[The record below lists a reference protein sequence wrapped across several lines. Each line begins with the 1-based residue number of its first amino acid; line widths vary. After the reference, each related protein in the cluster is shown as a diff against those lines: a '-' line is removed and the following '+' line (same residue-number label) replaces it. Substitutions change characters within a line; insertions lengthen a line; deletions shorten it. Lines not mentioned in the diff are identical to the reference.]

1 MAREVGLPG
10 IGESQ
15 EIGQDATRCLHTNA
29 PKNWTTPKDM
39 GGTEDYGLDFEI
51 QLKLKSQ
58 VAAIFR
64 LQLKGTKSPSLINA
78 GKFISIPLSSST
90 LRYYRNIAEPILLV
104 VCDLSANPDPRH
116 CPLYYVWVREELRR
130 IDVDSLDLV
139 QEKANLRVP
148 TANQLTDELDLLPDV
163 RNANE
168 LAEAGHALDVRVA
181 DLRPELPPEQRVEIV
196 HDLAESFNKRSAAFL
211 EAVAA
216 PASEH
221 WPKPV
226 AGTLAADL
234 MDVARLLNIGKVDKA
249 IAVLDRAE
257 AKLNGAV
264 DLELG
269 EYHFLRG
276 RQALLCGD
284 DGAAS
289 ASFLIAAQTT
299 GQSKHWAGWA
309 ESELRRLYNPNDTNI
324 VDPDFSD
331 VLAQLPG
338 TTDAV
343 LAAARARLLAA
354 SHKPDEAR
362 AVLAHF
368 SGAESMA
375 GLAVIETMN
384 SKWDAAL
391 AACDAGLDDQ
401 QCSDSARRLFQII
414 KARCRFQKALAS
426 ADREIKEEVIPP
438 SGPAGLDVGLLRQAW
453 DDILVAVESMDE
465 IGWVSNSEFVADIL
479 ALCAAMLGKQK
490 VALTMLRS
498 AVQKQPSSQ
507 ALNASLEGI
516 AAQCGQ
522 FDVALE
528 ANNRQDRSD
537 TQILR
542 RIAFLYEVGKH
553 RRECV
558 ALMEQE
564 LPKLSRGHQLF
575 GEVLVLAARAAHDIA
590 REDLVKLWS
599 ELLESDEKLR
609 PHASVLDYHLSVA
622 KSPLGATDA
631 LAALAKRHNDLGRP
645 LPTANTLFEEL
656 DPANDLQAPML
667 LDLAMELR
675 VRSRLAPGMAVHL
688 GMALVTLREWN
699 KLLQLCD
706 EAEREFDGNP
716 RLVAFK
722 GLALDRL
729 GNTEGAREV
738 LKRMLD
744 GGITDSLALRTYV
757 NIMVRCGF
765 FDEALVAAEQILDT
779 ASSAAQ
785 RRECIRLLFNLV
797 QTKSPHDP
805 RLVDLAVRMGEL
817 TDPTIEVEEGV
828 FLAMVLV
835 GTSTSNGTLC
845 PEKQKEISE
854 RVNAFFERFPDS
866 KVLQRIDTS
875 NASGDELLQRL
886 KEISGVTEEGQRAQ
900 ARMEREMR
908 DGKLPVPFAWRP
920 KIAFP
925 NIRDQLHLW
934 EMSKR
939 VTPDD
944 KQFHLIMETA
954 GWKPKRAV
962 DLRDKI
968 PLVDLTTLFV
978 LLDLDLL
985 DALFAQFTTVAIAQS
1000 TLAELS
1006 MLCQVFSGCPWRD
1019 KSLDLQ
1025 SRLRD
1030 KLGQIMQPIAQSQDE
1045 EEVEAEKGIPV
1056 SAGEIKTLCTIGGYF
1071 LYSDDV
1077 IFRVWCLAE
1086 AAGQGSMS
1094 TLDLL
1099 EALEERLIIDRA
1111 RAARAV
1117 AKLCA
1122 WNVGVTIL
1130 LKHQLAI
1137 VPQGA
1142 IAARNIIEGVERL
1155 QGDDDFMSI
1164 ASGMWDF
1171 RSDYLRNFNHIA
1183 AVLRNLVN
1191 EPSVP
1196 TVVAASFAGVW
1207 FLKAKFRHEITR
1219 PPLTLLA
1226 DLTLAVAANWVG
1238 SIAEAKPDAHR
1249 RLIDVF
1255 IHLVELEFGDRM
1267 DEAAEKQ
1274 AYRELARR
1282 TVEIDTK
1289 VQEKQS
1295 PLRAW
1300 ILEGFEVGTAPYDTF
1315 SDAYNAA
1322 YTELAVRTQ
1331 RKRT

>member
-1 MAREVGLPG
+1 MAHEEGLPG

-29 PKNWTTPKDM
+29 PKNWVTPKEL
-39 GGTEDYGLDFEI
+39 GGTDDYGLDFQI
-51 QLKLKSQ
+51 QLKVQTQ

-64 LQLKGTKSPSLINA
+64 LQLKGTKSPKLIEG
-78 GKFISIPLSSST
+78 GKFISIPLFAST

-104 VCDLSANPDPRH
+104 VCDLRANADPRQ
-116 CPLYYVWVREELRR
+116 CPLHYVWVREELRR
-130 IDVDSLDLV
+130 IDVDSLDLE

-148 TANQLTDELDLLPDV
+148 TANQLTYELDLLPDV

-181 DLRPELPPEQRVEIV
+181 DLRPELRPEQRVEVV
-196 HDLAESFNKRSAAFL
+196 HDLAEGFNKRSAAFL

-221 WPKPV
+221 WPKPE

-234 MDVARLLNIGKVDKA
+234 MDAAKLLKTGKVDKA

-257 AKLNGAV
+257 AKLKGAV

-276 RQALLCGD
+276 RQAMLSGD
-284 DGAAS
+284 DEAAS
-289 ASFLIAAQTT
+289 AAFLIAARTT

-309 ESELRRLYNPNDTNI
+309 ESEVRRRYDPNDPNI
-324 VDPDFSD
+324 ADLDFSGA
-331 VLAQLPG
+331 LAQLPVA
-338 TTDAV
+338 TDAV

-354 SHKPDEAR
+354 SHKPGEAR
-362 AVLAHF
+362 AVLAQF
-368 SGAESMA
+368 SGAETMA
-375 GLAVIETMN
+375 GLAVVETMN

-391 AACDAGLDDQ
+391 AACDAGLAEP
-401 QCSDSARRLFQII
+401 QCSDSSRLLFQILR
-414 KARCRFQKALAS
+414 ARGNYHKALAT
-426 ADREIKEEVIPP
+426 ANRKIEEEIVPP
-438 SGPAGLDVGLLRQAW
+438 SGPPGVDAALLRQTW
-453 DDILVAVESMDE
+453 SDILTAAESMDE
-465 IGWVSNSEFVADIL
+465 IGWASNSEFVADIM
-479 ALCAAMLGKQK
+479 AACAAMLGKQQE
-490 VALTMLRS
+490 ALTILRS
-498 AVQKQPSSQ
+498 AVRKRPASQ
-507 ALNASLEGI
+507 ALNASLEVI

-528 ANNRQDRSD
+528 ANKRLDRSD

-542 RIAFLYEVGKH
+542 RIAFLYEVGKQ

-558 ALMEQE
+558 ALAEQE
-564 LPKLSRGHQLF
+564 IPKLSRDHQLF
-575 GEVLVLAARAAHDIA
+575 GAMLVLAARAAHDMA
-590 REDLVKLWS
+590 REDLVKSWS
-599 ELLESDEKLR
+599 ELLESDENLR
-609 PHASVLDYHLSVA
+609 PHAVVLDYHLSVA
-622 KSPLGATDA
+622 KSPLSAADA
-631 LAALAKRHNDLGRP
+631 LTALAKRHEDLGRP
-645 LPTANTLFEEL
+645 LPTAITLFEEI
-656 DPANDLQAPML
+656 DPANETQAPML
-667 LDLAMELR
+667 LDVAKDLR
-675 VRSRLAPGMAVHL
+675 GHSRLAPGMSVHL

-706 EAEREFDGNP
+706 DAEREFDGNP

-729 GNTEGAREV
+729 GNTEDARQV
-738 LKRMLD
+738 LKSMLD
-744 GGITDSLALRTYV
+744 GGIADSLALRTYV

-765 FDEALVAAEQILDT
+765 FDEALVAAEHILDT

-785 RRECIRLLFNLV
+785 RRDCIRLLFNLV
-797 QTKSPHDP
+797 QTNSPHDT

-817 TDPTIEVEEGV
+817 ADPTNEVEEGV
-828 FLAMVLV
+828 FLAMVLT
-835 GTSTSNGTLC
+835 GTSTSNGALS
-845 PEKQKEISE
+845 PEQQKEIGE
-854 RVNAFFERFPDS
+854 RANAFFERFPDS
-866 KVLQRIDTS
+866 KILRRIDTG

-900 ARMEREMR
+900 VRMEREMR
-908 DGKLPVPFAWRP
+908 DGKLPIPFSWRP

-934 EMSKR
+934 EVSKQ
-939 VTPDD
+939 VTADD

-954 GWKPKRAV
+954 DWKPKRAV
-962 DLRDKI
+962 DLRGKI

-985 DALFAQFTTVAIAQS
+985 NVLFAQFTTVAIAQS

-1006 MLCQVFSGCPWRD
+1006 TLCQVFSGSPWRD
-1019 KSLDLQ
+1019 KCLDLQ
-1025 SRLRD
+1025 GRLRE

-1056 SAGEIKTLCTIGGYF
+1056 SAGEIKTLCTTGGYF

-1077 IFRVWCLAE
+1077 IFRIWSLGE
-1086 AAGQGSMS
+1086 AAARDSMS

-1099 EALEERLIIDRA
+1099 EALEEREIIDRA

-1142 IAARNIIEGVERL
+1142 IDAKNIFEGVGRL
-1155 QGDDDFMSI
+1155 QGDEDFMSI
-1164 ASGMWDF
+1164 ATGMWDF
-1171 RSDYLRNFNHIA
+1171 RSDFLRNVNHVA
-1183 AVLRNLVN
+1183 AVLRDLVN

-1207 FLKAKFRHEITR
+1207 FLKAKIRHEAPR
-1219 PPLTLLA
+1219 PPLTLLVN
-1226 DLTLAVAANWVG
+1226 LTLAVAANWVG
-1238 SIAEAKPDAHR
+1238 SGAREKPEAHR
-1249 RLIDVF
+1249 RLMQVF
-1255 IHLVELEFGDRM
+1255 MHLVELEFGDRM

-1274 AYRELARR
+1274 AYRELAHRA
-1282 TVEIDTK
+1282 VEIDVK
-1289 VQEKQS
+1289 VKERQS
-1295 PLRAW
+1295 PLRGW
-1300 ILEGFEVGTAPYDTF
+1300 ILAGFEAGTAPYDTF

-1322 YTELAVRTQ
+1322 YTELAVRAQ
-1331 RKRT
+1331 RQAR